1 MSGATGLDLRYPIGG
16 LFTILGLLLAGWGV
30 ATNGD
35 PGLYAR
41 SANVNINLW
50 WGVVLLVTG
59 RPPGG
64 PPRVRDAR
72 GARHGAARA
81 RPGAGALGGGSG
93 ASRHLAASHERELL
107 VFGSEST
114 DSRIR

>member
-1 MSGATGLDLRYPIGG
+1 MSGASGLDLRYPIGG

-50 WGVVLLVTG
+50 WGIVLLITGIVFLLLARRG
-59 RPPGG
+59 RPE
-64 PPRVRDAR
+64 VRPASETPEGRDTER
-72 GARHGAARA
+72 REHE
-81 RPGAGALGGGSG
+81 LG
-93 ASRHLAASHERELL
+93 LER
-107 VFGSEST
+107 
-114 DSRIR
+114 